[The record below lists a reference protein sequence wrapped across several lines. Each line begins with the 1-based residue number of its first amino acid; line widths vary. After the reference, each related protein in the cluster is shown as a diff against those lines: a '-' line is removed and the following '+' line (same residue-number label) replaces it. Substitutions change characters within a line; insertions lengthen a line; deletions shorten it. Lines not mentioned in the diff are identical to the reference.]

1 MTYDAYLENDMEP
14 LSLRDRRFWLQKQI
28 SSLDADS
35 MQEQI
40 QALEAEVGDLQ
51 RICQHTHREDAPDQG
66 IWRCRDCD
74 LRGELEGS
82 AAEPEASTAGDA
94 ESDAS

>member
-1 MTYDAYLENDMEP
+1 MEP
-14 LSLRDRRFWLQKQI
+14 LTLRDRRFWLQKQI
-28 SSLDADS
+28 ISLDADS

-40 QALEAEVGDLQ
+40 QALEAEVRDLQ
-51 RICQHTHREDAPDQG
+51 RICPHAHREDALDQG

-74 LRGELEGS
+74 LQGDLEGGT
-82 AAEPEASTAGDA
+82 AAEPEAITEGSA

>member
-1 MTYDAYLENDMEP
+1 MEP
-14 LSLRDRRFWLQKQI
+14 LILRDRRFWLQKQI
-28 SSLDADS
+28 STLDAES

-40 QALEAEVGDLQ
+40 QALEAEVEDLQ
-51 RICQHTHREDAPDQG
+51 RICQHVHREDAQDQG

-74 LRGELEGS
+74 LQEELEVG
-82 AAEPEASTAGDA
+82 AEEPEVSNGGGA

>member
-1 MTYDAYLENDMEP
+1 MEP
-14 LSLRDRRFWLQKQI
+14 LTLRDRRFWLQKEI

-40 QALEAEVGDLQ
+40 QALEAEVRDLQ
-51 RICQHTHREDAPDQG
+51 RICPHEHREDAPDQG

-74 LRGELEGS
+74 LQGDLEG
-82 AAEPEASTAGDA
+82 AAVDPEVSTEGSA

>member
-1 MTYDAYLENDMEP
+1 MEP
-14 LSLRDRRFWLQKQI
+14 LSLRESRFWLQTQI

-40 QALEAEVGDLQ
+40 QALEAEVRELQ
-51 RICQHTHREDAPDQG
+51 RICPHAHREDALDQG

-74 LRGELEGS
+74 LQGDLEGGT
-82 AAEPEASTAGDA
+82 AAEPEAITEGSA